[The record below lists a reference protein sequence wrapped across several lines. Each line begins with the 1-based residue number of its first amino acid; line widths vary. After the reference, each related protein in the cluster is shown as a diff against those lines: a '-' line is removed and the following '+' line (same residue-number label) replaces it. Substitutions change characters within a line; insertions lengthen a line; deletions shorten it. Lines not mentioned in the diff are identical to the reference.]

1 MARRRKVDLDISEK
15 PGWKTTEFWQTM
27 LSQLAGIAVIVL
39 PMFTSIGEQEIT
51 TLADNLQ
58 KLVGMIMVVLPNIG
72 YTVARTK
79 LKVFNSNNKTQ

>member
-15 PGWKTTEFWQTM
+15 PGWQTTEFWQTM

-39 PMFTSIGEQEIT
+39 PMFTEIGENEIT

-72 YTVARTK
+72 YMTSRTK
-79 LKVFNSNNKTQ
+79 LKMNNDNNKSR